1 MKLLRTTAL
10 AAGAASIAALLATP
24 SMAQSA
30 VTSTTDLN
38 VRAGPGSN
46 YEIVGVIPTGEA
58 ATFDGCTEAGSWCR
72 VTVNG
77 TQGWAAAQYLTTDV
91 QGEQVVVV
99 ERRQAAPEAV
109 PTVTYEDDGG
119 TGEVAGAAAGAT
131 IGALV
136 GGPVGAA
143 VGGGVGLAAGAA
155 LNPPD
160 ARVEYVRSNP
170 VDPVYLEGETVVG
183 AGIPENV
190 QLNAVPEYEYEY
202 ANVNGQQVLV
212 DPNTRQIVYI
222 VR

>member
-1 MKLLRTTAL
+1 MKVLRTTAL
-10 AAGAASIAALLATP
+10 VAGASLAALAATP
-24 SMAQSA
+24 SLAQTA
-30 VTSTTDLN
+30 VSSTTDLN
-38 VRAGPGSN
+38 VRAGPGPN
-46 YEIVGVIPTGEA
+46 YEIIGVLPQGSAGTLA
-58 ATFDGCTEAGSWCR
+58 GCTEGGSWCQ
-72 VTVNG
+72 VTVDG
-77 TQGWAAAQYLTTDV
+77 TQGWASAQYLTTDV
-91 QGEQVVVV
+91 DGETVVVV
-99 ERRQAAPEAV
+99 QRRQAAPEAI

-119 TGEVAGAAAGAT
+119 AGEVAGAAAGAT

-160 ARVEYVRSNP
+160 ERVEYVRSNP
-170 VDPVYLEGETVVG
+170 AEPVYLEGETVVG

-190 QLNAVPEYEYEY
+190 QLNPVPEYEYEY

-212 DPNTRQIVYI
+212 DPGTRQIVYI